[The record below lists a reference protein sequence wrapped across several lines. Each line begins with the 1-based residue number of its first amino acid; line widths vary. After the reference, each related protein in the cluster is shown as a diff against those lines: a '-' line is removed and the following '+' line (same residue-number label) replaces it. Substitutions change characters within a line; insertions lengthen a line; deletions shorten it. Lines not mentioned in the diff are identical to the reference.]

1 MNRKIITALCL
12 SLWIF
17 NPAHAGYRDLKNEY
31 DSYSPPDYFED
42 QFQPTPEREKPAVD
56 KDFSMEIERIESM
69 KASWKT
75 ALTIGEEKGAF
86 FRPDPALL
94 NSSKPAGTDA
104 GAAADYMKR
113 SYSLKNLEILTLLRN
128 PGIKAAESRFRA
140 ALEAFS
146 QVAALDEILREYTAF
161 TEDLM
166 TGVGP
171 MKGKAPMR
179 SKFPFP
185 GVLGLKGQ
193 IVNQQVLTERE
204 SLEAVRRD
212 AITEIRK
219 AYWKLVYVIRAT
231 RITAEML
238 ELLKHLEQVANT
250 RYEAG
255 KTSYQDVIKVRINRE
270 TMEEDLTTLRERRRN
285 VEAKIREVINLLP
298 DVDLGSPKLIRSPEK
313 IPSLSKLYDVAQR
326 RRQELL
332 RLRAMVGK
340 TERMIEMAET
350 MILPTFTLN
359 FSLYEDEAVNMV
371 GSIAEKDPFSIRTEV
386 STGAGL
392 PKMPWYGTKD
402 AYLRET
408 WQKLSALKEE
418 LNQAEVSTHTMV
430 RDAWFELDRARRE
443 TALYYDDVV
452 QLSRSALDVS
462 TRGYESGNVSFAD
475 VIDSYTIWLR
485 ANLML
490 ERNRS
495 DLGIAWA
502 KLEQVVGVSLK

>member
-1 MNRKIITALCL
+1 
-12 SLWIF
+12 
-17 NPAHAGYRDLKNEY
+17 
-31 DSYSPPDYFED
+31 
-42 QFQPTPEREKPAVD
+42 
-56 KDFSMEIERIESM
+56 
-69 KASWKT
+69 
-75 ALTIGEEKGAF
+75 
-86 FRPDPALL
+86 
-94 NSSKPAGTDA
+94 
-104 GAAADYMKR
+104 
-113 SYSLKNLEILTLLRN
+113 
-128 PGIKAAESRFRA
+128 
-140 ALEAFS
+140 
-146 QVAALDEILREYTAF
+146 
-161 TEDLM
+161 
-166 TGVGP
+166 
-171 MKGKAPMR
+171 
-179 SKFPFP
+179 
-185 GVLGLKGQ
+185 
-193 IVNQQVLTERE
+193 
-204 SLEAVRRD
+204 
-212 AITEIRK
+212 
-219 AYWKLVYVIRAT
+219 
-231 RITAEML
+231 ML
-238 ELLKHLEQVANT
+238 ELIKHLEQVANT

-298 DVDLGSPKLIRSPEK
+298 DVDLGSPILIRSPEK

-350 MILPTFTLN
+350 MILPPFTLN

-475 VIDSYTIWLR
+475 VIDSHTIWLR

>member
-1 MNRKIITALCL
+1 MNRKIITALWL
-12 SLWIF
+12 SLWIVY
-17 NPAHAGYRDLKNEY
+17 PANAGYRDLINEY
-31 DSYSPPDYFED
+31 DSYQPPAYFED
-42 QFQPTPEREKPAVD
+42 QLRPRPERKKPVVD

-69 KASWKT
+69 KTDWKK
-75 ALTIGEEKGAF
+75 ALTIGVEKGAF
-86 FRPDPALL
+86 FRPDPALF
-94 NSSKPAGTDA
+94 NSLKPAGNDT
-104 GAAADYMKR
+104 GAAADYVKR
-113 SYSLKNLEILTLLRN
+113 SYSLRGLEILALLRN
-128 PGIKAAESRFRA
+128 PGIKAAEYRFRA
-140 ALEAFS
+140 AIEAFS

-171 MKGKAPMR
+171 MKGKEPMR
-179 SKFPFP
+179 TKFPFP

-193 IVNQQVLTERE
+193 IVNQQVRAERE
-204 SLEAVRRD
+204 SLEAARRD
-212 AITEIRK
+212 AIVEVGK
-219 AYWKLVYVIRAT
+219 AYWNLVYVIRAK
-231 RITAEML
+231 RITTEML
-238 ELLKHLEQVANT
+238 KLLKRLEQVANT

-270 TMEEDLTTLRERRRN
+270 TLEEDLTTLGERQRN

-313 IPSLSKLYDVAQR
+313 IPSLTQLYDVAQR
-326 RRQELL
+326 RRQELR

-350 MILPTFTLN
+350 MILPPYTLN

-371 GSIAEKDPFSIRTEV
+371 GSIAKKEPFSIRTEA

-392 PKMPWYGTKD
+392 PKMPWFGTKD

-408 WQKLSALKEE
+408 WQKLSALKED
-418 LNQAEVSTHTMV
+418 LNQAEVSTYRMV
-430 RDAWFELDRARRE
+430 RDAWFKLDRARRE
-443 TALYYDDVV
+443 TALYFDDVV
-452 QLSRSALDVS
+452 QLSRSAVDVS

-475 VIDSYTIWLR
+475 VIDSYMIWLR
-485 ANLML
+485 ANLIL

-495 DLGIAWA
+495 NLGIAWA
-502 KLEQVVGVSLK
+502 QLEQVVGVSLK